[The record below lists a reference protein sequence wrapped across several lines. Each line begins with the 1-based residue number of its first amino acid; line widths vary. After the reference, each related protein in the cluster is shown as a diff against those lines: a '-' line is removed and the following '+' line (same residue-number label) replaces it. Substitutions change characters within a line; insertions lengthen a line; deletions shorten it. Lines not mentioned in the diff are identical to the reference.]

1 MRQAFRGIVFHLLD
15 DPDLGAEVAVIH
27 EDGAL
32 LVEDG
37 HIAEA
42 GSWADIQPLVKG
54 AAVERFPNSILVPGF
69 IDSHVH
75 FPQVDMVASPGHH
88 LLHWLSAYAFP
99 AESRFHHEEVAAE
112 TARFF
117 LDQLLANGT
126 TTALVFATAHKVSAE
141 ALFAE
146 SYRRNL
152 RLITGKVLM
161 DVGAPAG
168 ISDTAETGYMESRAL
183 IREWHGKGRLGYA
196 VTPRFALT
204 SSERQLELA
213 GRLLADHPGVK
224 LHTHLAENLDEIE
237 AVHRMFP
244 DCADYFGVYEKF
256 GLATPHSVFAHC
268 LHLTPAEWVRM
279 GKTGSNIAFCPTSN
293 LFLGSGLFNLA
304 AAETAGVRV
313 GIGTDVGAGTSL
325 SLLAT
330 MNEGYKVCQL
340 QQRNVSAFKLF
351 YLATLGAARAL
362 RLDDKIGN
370 FAPGKEADFLVLD
383 ARSLPLLS
391 RRWDHAT
398 TIAEKLFALAI
409 LGDDRAVART
419 YVAGKCAHERDKPQL
434 SSPAS
439 LRTGSAKVRE
449 EDPSLDD

>member
-1 MRQAFRGIVFHLLD
+1 MRQAFRGTVFHLLD
-15 DPDLGAEVAVIH
+15 DPDRGADAAIVH

-37 HIAEA
+37 HVVEA
-42 GSWADIQPLVKG
+42 GTWNDIQPLVKG
-54 AAVERFPNSILVPGF
+54 APVERFPGGLIVPGF
-69 IDSHVH
+69 IDCHVH
-75 FPQVDMVASPGHH
+75 FPQVDMMASPGHH

-99 AESRFHHEEVAAE
+99 AESRFHHEDVAAE

-117 LDQLLANGT
+117 LDQILAHGT
-126 TTALVFATAHKVSAE
+126 TTALVFATAHKVAAE

-146 SYRRNL
+146 SYRRNM

-161 DVGAPAG
+161 DVNAPAG

-183 IREWHGKGRLGYA
+183 IRDWHGKGRLGYA

-224 LHTHLAENLDEIE
+224 LHTHLSENLDEIE

-244 DCADYFGVYEKF
+244 DCPDYLGVYEKF
-256 GLATPHSVFAHC
+256 GLVTPHSVFAHC
-268 LHLTPAEWVRM
+268 LHLSAPEWQRM
-279 GKTGSNIAFCPTSN
+279 GTSGANIAFCPTSN
-293 LFLGSGLFNLA
+293 LFLGSGLFNLK
-304 AAETAGVRV
+304 AAEAAGVRV
-313 GIGTDVGAGTSL
+313 GLGTDVGAGTSL

-330 MNEGYKVCQL
+330 MNEAYKVCQL
-340 QQRNVSAFKLF
+340 QKRTLTAFKLF
-351 YLATLGAARAL
+351 YLATLGAARTL

-370 FAPGKEADFLVLD
+370 FTPGKEADFLVLD
-383 ARSLPLLS
+383 VKQLPLAR
-391 RRWDHAT
+391 RRWEHAT
-398 TIAEKLFALAI
+398 TFAERLFALAM

-419 YVAGKCAHERDKPQL
+419 YVAGTLLHDRDKKM
-434 SSPAS
+434 SSPAVAPKHRS
-439 LRTGSAKVRE
+439 
-449 EDPSLDD
+449 DDD

>member
-1 MRQAFRGIVFHLLD
+1 MTRQAYRGTIFHLLD
-15 DPDLGAEVAVIH
+15 DPDVGADAAAFH
-27 EDGAL
+27 DDGGL
-32 LVEDG
+32 LVEVG
-37 HIAEA
+37 HIAEV
-42 GSWADIQPLVKG
+42 GSWADVLPLLKG
-54 AAVERFPNSILVPGF
+54 APVQTFADSIIVPGF
-69 IDSHVH
+69 IDAHVH
-75 FPQVDMVASPGHH
+75 YPQVDIIASPGAH

-126 TTALVFATAHKVSAE
+126 TTALVFATAHKVAAE

-146 SYRRNL
+146 AFKRNM
-152 RLITGKVLM
+152 RVVTGKVLM
-161 DVGAPAG
+161 DVNAPAG

-183 IREWHGKGRLGYA
+183 IRDWHGKGRLGYA

-213 GRLLADHPGVK
+213 GRLLTDHPGVK
-224 LHTHLAENLDEIE
+224 LHTHLSENLDELA
-237 AVHRMFP
+237 AVHKAFP
-244 DCADYFGVYEKF
+244 DCADYFAVYEKF

-268 LHLTPAEWVRM
+268 LHLTPSEWVRL
-279 GKTGSNIAFCPTSN
+279 GKSGSGIAFCPTSN

-313 GIGTDVGAGTSL
+313 GLGTDVGAGTSL

-330 MNEGYKVCQL
+330 MNEAYKVCQL
-340 QQRNVSAFKLF
+340 QKRATTAFKLL

-370 FAPGKEADFLVLD
+370 FTPGKEADFLVLD
-383 ARSLPLLS
+383 AKALPLLR
-391 RRWDHAT
+391 RRWQHIT
-398 TIAEKLFALAI
+398 SSQEKLFALAL

-419 YVAGKCAHERDKPQL
+419 YVAGTLAHARD
-434 SSPAS
+434 
-439 LRTGSAKVRE
+439 
-449 EDPSLDD
+449 